1 MVNFEFFKL
10 SELAEVI
17 VSGVDKKS
25 KPGQKEVRLCNFTD
39 VYYNWA
45 ITSSMYNS
53 FMVATAKN
61 KEIET
66 LSIKK
71 GYVALTKDSETRYD
85 MGLST
90 YIADDFDGVVLGY
103 HCALIKPNCEIL
115 CGKYLNCLLHTQY
128 ARTYFANNAKGSG
141 QRYSLTQ
148 DCLNGM
154 KIPLPMKNGCVDI
167 DYQEFIGNLFSSID
181 RKIEINQQINRNLE
195 ELARLIYDYWF
206 VQFDFPNKNGK
217 PYKSSGGKMVWNE
230 KLKRNIPAGWQTAK
244 VRDVILPIERGISY
258 SSDEITDPNGTPM
271 INLACFDKKGNYRT
285 GEFKYFTGKFKNEDK
300 IYPFDM
306 LIACTD
312 LTQKADII
320 GTPIF
325 SPTEYPFYVF
335 SMDLVKITPIRSND
349 KQFLYYYLKHP
360 AFHHYI
366 KPFASGT
373 TVKHLRV
380 DGLLDYPIFMPD
392 ESVRDAF
399 AEVMEPIRHKI
410 ADNTSQGVELSK
422 MRDYL
427 LPLLMNGQVSV
438 KSSNGSK

>member
-1 MVNFEFFKL
+1 M
-10 SELAEVI
+10 
-17 VSGVDKKS
+17 
-25 KPGQKEVRLCNFTD
+25 
-39 VYYNWA
+39 
-45 ITSSMYNS
+45 
-53 FMVATAKN
+53 
-61 KEIET
+61 
-66 LSIKK
+66 
-71 GYVALTKDSETRYD
+71 
-85 MGLST
+85 
-90 YIADDFDGVVLGY
+90 
-103 HCALIKPNCEIL
+103 
-115 CGKYLNCLLHTQY
+115 
-128 ARTYFANNAKGSG
+128 AKGGVLKPCVQIHLVAYIYKS
-141 QRYSLTQ
+141 SSKSTLFFA
-148 DCLNGM
+148 
-154 KIPLPMKNGCVDI
+154 KLPTFYLQI
-167 DYQEFIGNLFSSID
+167 
-181 RKIEINQQINRNLE
+181 QINRNLE

-230 KLKRNIPAGWQTAK
+230 KLKRDIPAGWQTAK

-285 GEFKYFTGKFKNEDK
+285 GEFKYFTGKYKNEDK
-300 IYPFDM
+300 VYPFDM

-325 SPTEYPFYVF
+325 APTECPFYVF

-399 AEVMEPIRHKI
+399 AEVMEPIRQKI

-438 KSSNGSK
+438 KSSNRSK

>member
-1 MVNFEFFKL
+1 MKECLLGDLLDVNRGMSLSGEFYATEGNL
-10 SELAEVI
+10 
-17 VSGVDKKS
+17 
-25 KPGQKEVRLCNFTD
+25 VRLTCGNFD
-39 VYYNWA
+39 YNNNCFKENHSKDDIYFTGTVKPQFIMDKDDLITPLTEQA
-45 ITSSMYNS
+45 IGLLGS
-53 FMVATAKN
+53 TAFVP
-61 KEIET
+61 E
-66 LSIKK
+66 
-71 GYVALTKDSETRYD
+71 G
-85 MGLST
+85 
-90 YIADDFDGVVLGY
+90 
-103 HCALIKPNCEIL
+103 
-115 CGKYLNCLLHTQY
+115 GKYIQSQDVAKITCKEGKLDKNYAFYLISSNGVKKQLSACAQQTKIRHTSPDAIKACKVFVHDYPTQKKIGKFF
-128 ARTYFANNAKGSG
+128 RTI
-141 QRYSLTQ
+141 
-148 DCLNGM
+148 DE
-154 KIPLPMKNGCVDI
+154 KIAL
-167 DYQEFIGNLFSSID
+167 
-181 RKIEINQQINRNLE
+181 NQQINRNLE

-206 VQFDFPNKNGK
+206 VQFDFPDKNGK

-230 KLKRNIPAGWQTAK
+230 KLKRDIPAGWQTAK

-285 GEFKYFTGKFKNEDK
+285 GEFKYFTGKYKNEDK
-300 IYPFDM
+300 VYPFDM

-325 SPTEYPFYVF
+325 APTECPFYVF

-399 AEVMEPIRHKI
+399 AEVMEPIRQKI
-410 ADNTSQGVELSK
+410 ADNTSHGVELSK

-438 KSSNGSK
+438 KSSNRSK

>member
-1 MVNFEFFKL
+1 MLDEMN
-10 SELAEVI
+10 A
-17 VSGVDKKS
+17 
-25 KPGQKEVRLCNFTD
+25 N
-39 VYYNWA
+39 N
-45 ITSSMYNS
+45 YNS
-53 FMVATAKN
+53 LQMKTMKIKDVCLRMHSGGTPSTKHPEYWNGSIPWLSSSESGKNFINDASQFITEEGVKNSATRQAKKDSVIIATAGEGKTRGQVSYLNIDAYINQSLIAMQTNPAIMESKYLYYYLKN
-61 KEIET
+61 SYTRLRT
-66 LSIKK
+66 LSNIT
-71 GYVALTKDSETRYD
+71 GVRGS
-85 MGLST
+85 LSGSLL
-90 YIADDFDGVVLGY
+90 ADFDITFPELNEQKKVVSL
-103 HCALIKPNCEIL
+103 LSSLDSKIS
-115 CGKYLNCLLHTQY
+115 LN
-128 ARTYFANNAKGSG
+128 
-141 QRYSLTQ
+141 
-148 DCLNGM
+148 
-154 KIPLPMKNGCVDI
+154 
-167 DYQEFIGNLFSSID
+167 E
-181 RKIEINQQINRNLE
+181 QINRNLE

-206 VQFDFPNKNGK
+206 VQFDFPDKNGK

-230 KLKRNIPAGWQTAK
+230 KLKRDIPAGWQTAK

-285 GEFKYFTGKFKNEDK
+285 GEFKYFTGKYKNEDK
-300 IYPFDM
+300 VYPFDM

-325 SPTEYPFYVF
+325 APTECPFYVF

-399 AEVMEPIRHKI
+399 AEVMEPIRQKI
-410 ADNTSQGVELSK
+410 ADNTSHGVELSK
-422 MRDYL
+422 MRDFL

-438 KSSNGSK
+438 KSSNRSK